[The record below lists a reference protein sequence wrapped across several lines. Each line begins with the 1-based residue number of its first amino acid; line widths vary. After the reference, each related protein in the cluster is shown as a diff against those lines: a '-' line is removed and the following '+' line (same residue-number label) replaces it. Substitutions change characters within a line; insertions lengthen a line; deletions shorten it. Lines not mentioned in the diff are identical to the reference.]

1 MRSAMRYSHIL
12 LTEALSE
19 GGVAVDATMGN
30 GNDTLFLSQL
40 LEDQGQVFAFDI
52 QEQALQNTR
61 EKLTENQAPEN
72 TTLYRLGHE
81 KMEEVLPEDIQIQA
95 AIFNLGY
102 LPKSD
107 KKIITLPETTLKA
120 FEFILNHL
128 AVGGRLVCVLY
139 YGHEG
144 GEEEKNAVLSYA
156 AKLPQQQYQVLTYQ
170 FINQIHCPPICLCI
184 EKIKEEH

>member
-1 MRSAMRYSHIL
+1 MYSHFKSDFLNKHQFEMNVLRDVWKYRVSLFSETQIL
-12 LTEALSE
+12 NAYNYL
-19 GGVAVDATMGN
+19 
-30 GNDTLFLSQL
+30 
-40 LEDQGQVFAFDI
+40 
-52 QEQALQNTR
+52 
-61 EKLTENQAPEN
+61 K
-72 TTLYRLGHE
+72 